1 MQRLHLE
8 EESKKKKIGGR
19 IDESLWNKQLR
30 QRDHLV
36 GPD

>member
-19 IDESLWNKQLR
+19 TDESLRNKQLR
-30 QRDHLV
+30 QRDQLV
-36 GPD
+36 DPD

>member
-8 EESKKKKIGGR
+8 EESKKKKIRGR
-19 IDESLWNKQLR
+19 IDASLSNKQLR
-30 QRDHLV
+30 QRDQLV